1 MASGWQNFEL
11 GIAGLTDEAFG
22 TTYAAK
28 VYAAQTPGA
37 DLKSTVAA
45 EKAGAVDEAAQQ
57 TTDKVAGAVGALG
70 AWTKWIVVGLVAVA
84 AIAALVELGPVIRKV
99 AR

>member
-11 GIAGLTDEAFG
+11 GIAGLSDEAFG

-37 DLKSTVAA
+37 DLQSTVAA
-45 EKAGAVDEAAQQ
+45 EKAGAVDAAAQQ
-57 TTDKVAGAVGALG
+57 TTDQVATQAKKAAGAVGG
-70 AWTKWIVVGLVAVA
+70 WTKWIVVG
-84 AIAALVELGPVIRKV
+84 GG
-99 AR
+99 